1 MLKDKD
7 KIEIIP
13 WDKADE
19 LMEHLKPYNP
29 TLHLGTEPDYEWLNN
44 DYAKCITVKDP
55 SGMDMEI
62 AMDGDWT
69 LYFRNSHAHL
79 AGYLS
84 GWETL
89 LELLDKI
96 LSNKIAGV
104 FFATDEEWLLSGFV
118 DAENTTLEA
127 LRKEFL
133 EDRPRDKEMQLNKVQ
148 VDVDFWDASL
158 NRKFMLG

>member
-1 MLKDKD
+1 MQKNKDQ
-7 KIEIIP
+7 IEIIP

-19 LMEHLKPYNP
+19 LMEFLKPYNP
-29 TLHLGTEPDYEWLNN
+29 TLHLGIEPDYEWLNN
-44 DYAKCITVKDP
+44 EYAKCISVKDS

-69 LYFRNSHAHL
+69 LYFRNSHAHF

-84 GWETL
+84 GWEAL
-89 LELLDKI
+89 LEILDKI

-104 FFATDEEWLLSGFV
+104 FYSSDDNWLLSGFV
-118 DAENTTLEA
+118 DAENTTLEV

-133 EDRPRDKEMQLNKVQ
+133 DDRPKNKKMQLNNVQ
-148 VDVDFWDASL
+148 VEVDFWDASL
-158 NRKFMLG
+158 NKKFMLG

>member
-1 MLKDKD
+1 MLTDKD

-19 LMEHLKPYNP
+19 LMEFLKPYNS
-29 TLHLGTEPDYEWLNN
+29 TLHLGTEPDYEWMGN
-44 DYAKCITVKDP
+44 DYAKCVTVKD
-55 SGMDMEI
+55 SLGMDLEI

-69 LYFRNSHAHL
+69 LYFRNCHAHF

-96 LSNKIAGV
+96 LSNKMAGV
-104 FFATDEEWLLSGFV
+104 FYSYDDNWLLSGFI
-118 DAENTTLEA
+118 DAENATLEV
-127 LRKEFL
+127 LRNELL
-133 EDRPRDKEMQLNKVQ
+133 EDRPQYKDLQLNKVQ
-148 VDVDFWDASL
+148 VEVDFWDASL
-158 NRKFMLG
+158 NKKFMLG